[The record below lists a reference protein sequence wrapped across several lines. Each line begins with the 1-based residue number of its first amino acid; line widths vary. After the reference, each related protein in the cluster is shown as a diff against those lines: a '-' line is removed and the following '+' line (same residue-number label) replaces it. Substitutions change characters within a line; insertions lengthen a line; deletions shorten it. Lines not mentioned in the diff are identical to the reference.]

1 MAKQDIT
8 SLINE
13 VKKTEKK
20 VTIQKVIPV
29 KEKKSE
35 TLFSLHIPSDKLKQL
50 KLISVQ
56 DGVSLKELINSAI
69 DEKYFNK

>member
-13 VKKTEKK
+13 VKNTEKK
-20 VTIQKVIPV
+20 TAIQKVIPV
-29 KEKKSE
+29 KEKKLE
-35 TLFSLHIPSDKLKQL
+35 TLFSVHIPTEKLKQL

-56 DGVSLKELINSAI
+56 NGVSIKELINSAI
-69 DEKYFNK
+69 NEKYFNK

>member
-1 MAKQDIT
+1 MAKQDIS

-20 VTIQKVIPV
+20 VIIQKVVPL
-29 KEKKSE
+29 KEKKME
-35 TLFSLHIPSDKLKQL
+35 TLFSVHIPTEKLKQL
-50 KLISVQ
+50 KMLSVQ
-56 DGVSLKELINSAI
+56 NGVSIKELINSAI